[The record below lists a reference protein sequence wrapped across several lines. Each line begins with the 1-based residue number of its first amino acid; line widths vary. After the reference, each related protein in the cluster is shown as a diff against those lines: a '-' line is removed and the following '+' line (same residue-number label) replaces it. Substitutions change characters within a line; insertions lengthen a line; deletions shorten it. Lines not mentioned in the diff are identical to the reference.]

1 MTANMIKG
9 KGFKGALRYNL
20 EKVDKGIAEVLDHSF
35 VAVSEK
41 SILKE
46 IQLIKVLRPNLQKF
60 FYHTSINFPPSEDL
74 TNATMTQI
82 GKDYLQESGFTQNQ
96 YIMFRHHDADHPHL
110 HILVNRINYDGKV
123 LSDSND
129 FARCEK
135 ILRDLEKKYNLTE
148 VISSKQASERAITKD
163 ELEMMKRTNTPSH
176 KMTLQVLIKDTI
188 NSNKKLTCSEFIQAL
203 EKKGIHIL
211 FNQASTGFVSG
222 ISYSYEGMIIT
233 GAKLGN
239 DYKWASI
246 KNSINYEQERDRAAI
261 HQAND
266 RTKSNSSIIRT
277 GTPHPERNSVTLS
290 QGSGKQSATSH
301 QRENPKLDDRK
312 QSQTGSGGKHL
323 TKPANAKA
331 SRVNNLSSEN
341 SKGLNLATLL
351 DGHSHGNLIEPV
363 NQHDLDL
370 QNALGPKKRKKK
382 RRRTQI

>member
-35 VAVSEK
+35 VSVSEK

-46 IQLIKVLRPNLQKF
+46 VQMIKVLRPNLQKY

-96 YIMFRHHDADHPHL
+96 YIIFRHHDADHPHL

-163 ELEMMKRTNTPSH
+163 ELEMMKRTNTPSQ
-176 KMTLQVLIKDTI
+176 KMTLQVLVNDTI
-188 NSNKKLTCSEFIQAL
+188 KNKKLTCSEFIQAL
-203 EKKGIHIL
+203 EKKGINLL

-246 KNSINYEQERDRAAI
+246 KNTIDYEQERDRAAI

-266 RTKSNSSIIRT
+266 RTKSNSSIFRT
-277 GTPHPERNSVTLS
+277 GSLDSERNPVTLS
-290 QGSGKQSATSH
+290 QSSGKQSTTSH
-301 QRENPKLDDRK
+301 QRENPKLHNKK
-312 QSQTGSGGKHL
+312 QPQTGSGGKHV
-323 TKPANAKA
+323 TKSTNTKA
-331 SRVNNLSSEN
+331 SRLNHLASQN
-341 SKGLNLATLL
+341 STGLDLATLL
-351 DGHSHGNLIEPV
+351 DGHSHGNLIDPV
-363 NQHDLDL
+363 NQPDLGVEYL
-370 QNALGPKKRKKK
+370 KKRKRKK
-382 RRRTQI
+382 RRKIL

>member
-35 VAVSEK
+35 VSVSEK

-46 IQLIKVLRPNLQKF
+46 IQMIKVLRPNLQKF

-82 GKDYLQESGFTQNQ
+82 GKEYLQESGFTQNQ

-148 VISSKQASERAITKD
+148 VISSKQAQERAMTKD

-176 KMTLQVLIKDTI
+176 KMTLQALIKDTI
-188 NSNKKLTCSEFIQAL
+188 TSNKKLTCSEFIQAL
-203 EKKGIHIL
+203 QKRGINLL

-222 ISYSYEGMIIT
+222 ITYSYEGMTIT

-246 KNSINYEQERDRAAI
+246 KNTIDYEQERDRHVIAQTNA
-261 HQAND
+261 
-266 RTKSNSSIIRT
+266 RVKS
-277 GTPHPERNSVTLS
+277 GTF
-290 QGSGKQSATSH
+290 
-301 QRENPKLDDRK
+301 
-312 QSQTGSGGKHL
+312 
-323 TKPANAKA
+323 
-331 SRVNNLSSEN
+331 N
-341 SKGLNLATLL
+341 SKPTQPNKLGTQHNHLPEILNCFNTIRLL
-351 DGHSHGNLIEPV
+351 DGFPQGHLLHAEQQSDGVSPTEF
-363 NQHDLDL
+363 
-370 QNALGPKKRKKK
+370 RRKK
-382 RRRTQI
+382 RRRKRRRPSL

>member
-9 KGFKGALRYNL
+9 RGFRGALRYNL
-20 EKVDKGIAEVLDHSF
+20 EKVSKGVAEVLDHSF
-35 VAVSEK
+35 VSVSEK

-46 IQLIKVLRPNLQKF
+46 IQMIKVLRPNLQKY

-74 TNATMTQI
+74 TSEMMVLI

-96 YIMFRHHDADHPHL
+96 YIMFRHNDADHPHL

-135 ILRDLEKKYNLTE
+135 ILRDLEKKYKLTE
-148 VISSKQASERAITKD
+148 VISSKQAQERAMTKD

-176 KMTLQVLIKDTI
+176 KMTLQVLIRDTI
-188 NSNKKLTCSEFIQAL
+188 TSNNKLTCSEFIQAL
-203 EKKGIHIL
+203 ESRGINLL

-222 ISYSYEGMIIT
+222 ISYSHEGMIIT

-246 KNSINYEQERDRAAI
+246 KNTINYEQERDRAAI

-266 RTKSNSSIIRT
+266 RTKSNSSISRT
-277 GTPHPERNSVTLS
+277 GAPDLEGNPVTLP
-290 QGSGKQSATSH
+290 QGTGKQSTTSH
-301 QRENPKLDDRK
+301 QRSNTTQHDRK
-312 QSQTGSGGKHL
+312 QSQTGSRAKH
-323 TKPANAKA
+323 ANQSANSKA
-331 SRVNNLSSEN
+331 SRLNLHTSQN
-341 SKGLNLATLL
+341 SKGLDLAALL
-351 DGHSHGNLIEPV
+351 DDHTHGNLIDPV
-363 NQHDLDL
+363 NQPDLGVE
-370 QNALGPKKRKKK
+370 NRVRRRKKRK
-382 RRRTQI
+382 RRQI

>member
-20 EKVDKGIAEVLDHSF
+20 EKVDKGVAEVLDHSF
-35 VAVSEK
+35 VTVSEK

-46 IQLIKVLRPNLQKF
+46 IQMIKVLRPNLQKY

-74 TNATMTQI
+74 TNEKMTLI

-135 ILRDLEKKYNLTE
+135 ILRDLEKKYNLTK
-148 VISSKQASERAITKD
+148 VISSKQAQERAMTKD

-176 KMTLQVLIKDTI
+176 KMTLQVLIKDAIT
-188 NSNKKLTCSEFIQAL
+188 SNKKLTCSEFIQAL
-203 EKKGIHIL
+203 ESKGINLL

-222 ISYSYEGMIIT
+222 ITYSYEGMIIT

-246 KNSINYEQERDRAAI
+246 KNTIDYEQERDRAAI

-266 RTKSNSSIIRT
+266 RTKSNQSIIRR
-277 GTPHPERNSVTLS
+277 GTPDPERNPITLS
-290 QGSGKQSATSH
+290 QSSGNQSATSH
-301 QRENPKLDDRK
+301 QRENPKLHDRK
-312 QSQTGSGGKHL
+312 QSQTGSGGGYL
-323 TKPANAKA
+323 TKSANSKA
-331 SRVNNLSSEN
+331 SRLNHLASEN
-341 SKGLNLATLL
+341 SKGLDLATLL
-351 DGHSHGNLIEPV
+351 DGHAHGNLIDPV
-363 NQHDLDL
+363 NQPDLGVE
-370 QNALGPKKRKKK
+370 NRMRRKKRKK
-382 RRRTQI
+382 RRRRI